1 VAEAQFIKQ
10 PGGVLRPANQADADA
25 LVKVKNGNL
34 VHVDFVQPRNAKFHR
49 KFFAMLGFAYEYWAP
64 APVLLEGMTAEP
76 EKNFDRFRKDV
87 LILAGY
93 RHAVVNIK
101 NEVRYEADS
110 ISFANMDDMEFQ
122 DVYQAVF
129 NVCWR
134 MVLKN
139 VQGMTQAIADNHI
152 LQMLSFD

>member
-1 VAEAQFIKQ
+1 MAEVYMVKQ
-10 PGGVLRPANQADADA
+10 PGGTLQPANQQDSETLA
-25 LVKVKNGNL
+25 KVKNGNVVL
-34 VHVDFVQPRNAKFHR
+34 VDFVQPRNAKFHR
-49 KFFAMLGFAYEYWAP
+49 KFFAMLGFAYEYWTP
-64 APVLLEGMTAEP
+64 EPVLLEGMTIEP

-110 ISFANMDDMEFQ
+110 ISFANMDDMQFQ
-122 DVYQAVF
+122 DVYMAVF
-129 NVCWR
+129 AVCWR

-139 VQGMTQAIADNHI
+139 VRGMTQAIADNTI
-152 LQMLSFD
+152 LQMQAFD